1 MTIEFG
7 MWNSMTEFQKHTINV
22 NNFCAA
28 GASERLTY
36 FKIMSVLD
44 SDASKSSKIEKLMQ
58 DDYLNERLLAGNKP
72 MITKAIELLSDGIKF
87 DYHKFHYK
95 INILEEYSKKINK
108 KGFGI

>member
-1 MTIEFG
+1 

-87 DYHKFHYK
+87 DYHKFQYK

>member
-1 MTIEFG
+1 MI
-7 MWNSMTEFQKHTINV
+7 MTEFQKHTDNV

-44 SDASKSSKIEKLMQ
+44 SDASKSSKIEKLMH
-58 DDYLNERLLAGNKP
+58 DDYLNEQLLGGKKQLVR
-72 MITKAIELLSDGIKF
+72 KAIELLCDGIKF